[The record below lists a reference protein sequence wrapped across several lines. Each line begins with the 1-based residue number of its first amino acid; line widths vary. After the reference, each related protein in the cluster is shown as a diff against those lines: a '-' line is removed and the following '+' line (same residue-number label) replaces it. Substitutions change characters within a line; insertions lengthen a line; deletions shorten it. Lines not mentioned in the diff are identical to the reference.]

1 MTQQTSGRAPEYK
14 VYLAWDVPMRWL
26 HWINA
31 LAVLGLIASGLVI
44 LNDDTLGVSSA
55 GKILLKSIRVS
66 FGYAIAVKLLWR
78 LIWAFYSNRYSRWQ
92 GILPGGPG
100 YLAPL
105 RAYAASFLS
114 GEPQQFVEHNP
125 LARIGIALH
134 LGLLLIQ
141 LTTASSRIPAV
152 FGRQTVTCAPSSR
165 RSLSHPPLAAT
176 AS

>member
-14 VYLAWDVPMRWL
+14 VYLAWDVPMRWF

-31 LAVLGLIASGLVI
+31 LAVLGLIAWGLVI

-105 RAYAASFLS
+105 RAYATLFLS
-114 GEPQQFVEHNP
+114 GEPATISQRGQRCRNARTFHVAVMQYHAGDGSGRVLDRSGP
-125 LARIGIALH
+125 LVKN
-134 LGLLLIQ
+134 
-141 LTTASSRIPAV
+141 S
-152 FGRQTVTCAPSSR
+152 CR
-165 RSLSHPPLAAT
+165 RM
-176 AS
+176 